1 MIRDSE
7 NTANP
12 ENAIV
17 HLVDDDEALRTALSR
32 LLRAAG
38 HEVRAYASAAEFLL
52 ERTTPLRGCLLL
64 DVRMPGGPT
73 GLELHQAL
81 VRQGETLPVIFL
93 TGHGDIPMSVQ
104 AVKNGAF
111 DFLTKPVRRDD
122 LLKAV
127 GAALE
132 NETNAWQGKVRCR
145 ELAQRHAS
153 LTPTEREVFRRVV
166 AGQPNKMIAA
176 DLGCAERTVKA
187 HRSQVMSK
195 MAASSLPE
203 LVGMAAEIERSG
215 AKPNGQTDHLNTS
228 PKGNRSARNANT
240 A

>member
-1 MIRDSE
+1 MSRVSQ
-7 NTANP
+7 NQLANESP
-12 ENAIV
+12 AV

-38 HEVRAYASAAEFLL
+38 HEVWVYASAADFLMA
-52 ERTTPLRGCLLL
+52 RNGRMRGCLLL

-93 TGHGDIPMSVQ
+93 TGHGDIPMSVR

-127 GAALE
+127 AAALE
-132 NETNAWQGKVRCR
+132 AEESAWQAGERRR
-145 ELAQRHAS
+145 EMKRREAS
-153 LTPTEREVFRRVV
+153 LTPTEREVYRRVV

-176 DLGCAERTVKA
+176 ELGCAERTVKA
-187 HRSQVMSK
+187 HRSQVMHK
-195 MAASSLPE
+195 MAAGSLAE
-203 LVGMAAEIERSG
+203 LVGMAAEII
-215 AKPNGQTDHLNTS
+215 
-228 PKGNRSARNANT
+228 
-240 A
+240 

>member
-1 MIRDSE
+1 MSRDSQRQAAAE
-7 NTANP
+7 AP
-12 ENAIV
+12 FV

-38 HEVRAYASAAEFLL
+38 HEVRVYSSAAEFLMA
-52 ERTTPLRGCLLL
+52 RNGRIRGCLLL

-81 VRQGETLPVIFL
+81 VRQGETLPVVFL

-127 GAALE
+127 AGALE
-132 NETNAWQGKVRCR
+132 AEEAAWQASGRLR
-145 ELAQRHAS
+145 ELARREAT

-166 AGQPNKMIAA
+166 AGQPNKMIAVE
-176 DLGCAERTVKA
+176 LGCAERTVKA
-187 HRSQVMSK
+187 HRSQVMHK
-195 MAASSLPE
+195 MEASSLPE
-203 LVGMAAEIERSG
+203 LVTMAAQI
-215 AKPNGQTDHLNTS
+215 T
-228 PKGNRSARNANT
+228 
-240 A
+240 

>member
-1 MIRDSE
+1 MSRDTQTPPPDESP
-7 NTANP
+7 A
-12 ENAIV
+12 V

-38 HEVRAYASAAEFLL
+38 HEVKVYSSAADFLL
-52 ERTTPLRGCLLL
+52 ARNTGMRGCLLL

-81 VRQGETLPVIFL
+81 VRQGEKLPVIFL

-104 AVKNGAF
+104 AVKNGAY
-111 DFLTKPVRRDD
+111 DFLTKPVIGDD

-127 GAALE
+127 ASALAE
-132 NETNAWQGKVRCR
+132 EESAREAGRRYR
-145 ELAQRHAS
+145 ELLRREAT
-153 LTPTEREVFRRVV
+153 LTPTEREILRRVV

-176 DLGCAERTVKA
+176 ELGCAERTVKA

-195 MAASSLPE
+195 MAAASLPE
-203 LVGMAAEIERSG
+203 LVGMAAEIV
-215 AKPNGQTDHLNTS
+215 
-228 PKGNRSARNANT
+228 
-240 A
+240 

>member
-1 MIRDSE
+1 MTRE
-7 NTANP
+7 PQTPPAGETP
-12 ENAIV
+12 AI

-38 HEVRAYASAAEFLL
+38 HEVRVYASAAEFLMA
-52 ERTTPLRGCLLL
+52 RHGPMRGCLLL

-81 VRQGETLPVIFL
+81 VRQGESLPVVFL

-104 AVKNGAF
+104 AVKSGAF

-122 LLKAV
+122 LLKTVA
-127 GAALE
+127 AALE
-132 NETNAWQGKVRCR
+132 SEETSWQAGARRRDLLRR
-145 ELAQRHAS
+145 EAS

-176 DLGCAERTVKA
+176 ELGCAERTVKA
-187 HRSQVMSK
+187 HRAQVMCK
-195 MAASSLPE
+195 MTAASLPE
-203 LVGMAAEIERSG
+203 LVGMAAEIV
-215 AKPNGQTDHLNTS
+215 
-228 PKGNRSARNANT
+228 
-240 A
+240 

>member
-1 MIRDSE
+1 MTPYSE
-7 NTANP
+7 IASNLGNS
-12 ENAIV
+12 IV
-17 HLVDDDEALRTALSR
+17 HLVDDDEALRIALSR

-52 ERTTPLRGCLLL
+52 ARSGRLRGCLLL

-81 VRQGETLPVIFL
+81 VRQGGALPVIFL

-122 LLKAV
+122 LLKTVA
-127 GAALE
+127 AALE
-132 NETNAWQGKVRCR
+132 SEESAWLAGGRRRNLFLR
-145 ELAQRHAS
+145 EAS
-153 LTPTEREVFRRVV
+153 LTPAEREVFRRVV
-166 AGQPNKMIAA
+166 VGQPNKMIAA
-176 DLGCAERTVKA
+176 ELGCAERTVKA
-187 HRSQVMSK
+187 HRSQVMHK

-203 LVGMAAEIERSG
+203 LVGMAAELERSVV
-215 AKPNGQTDHLNTS
+215 NH
-228 PKGNRSARNANT
+228 KG
-240 A
+240 